1 MIGYV
6 ASYTYR
12 YVVGET
18 CKVKGL
24 PKVESSYG
32 YKVYYSMDDAL
43 RFNIIPDTKVY
54 EIEVLGAIDKDCFGK
69 YVFTN
74 KIRVVK
80 ELTNDELFESDYIY
94 AKLLSYVQN
103 MDRPG
108 LHKYIGEIVRSSMDY
123 ALVPIIYGFTG
134 TKYFNI
140 FEHSVHDLTRIFVAT
155 YGTRTNRWCLINDD
169 SCRVRKAIA
178 TFGDNSHR
186 EYLIDD
192 ADTDVRVE
200 IAIHGDDKLRTML
213 LDDDDWNVCIEIIK
227 HGNDKHRE
235 YYLKE
240 NNKATTDFIL
250 FYCGE
255 RLKRKIEKLRLKGEL
270 K

>member
-1 MIGYV
+1 MIGYI
-6 ASYTYR
+6 ASCMHR
-12 YVVGET
+12 YVVGEIY
-18 CKVKGL
+18 KIKGL
-24 PKVESSYG
+24 PKVESSHG
-32 YKVYYSMDDAL
+32 YKVYYSLDDAL
-43 RFNIIPDTKVY
+43 RFNVTPDTKVY
-54 EIEVLGAIDKDCFGK
+54 EIEVLGATDKDCFGT
-69 YVFTN
+69 YVLTN
-74 KIRVVK
+74 KMRVTK

-103 MDRPG
+103 MDRLG
-108 LHKYIGEIVRSSMDY
+108 LRKYIGKIVRSSMDY

-140 FEHSVHDLTRIFVAT
+140 FEHSVHDLTRTFVAT
-155 YGTRTNRWCLINDD
+155 YGTRTNRWYLINDD

-186 EYLIDD
+186 ESLIDD
-192 ADTDVRVE
+192 ADADVRAE
-200 IAIHGDDKLRTML
+200 IAIHGNDKLRTML

-240 NNKATTDFIL
+240 NNKATTDLIL
-250 FYCGE
+250 DYCGN
-255 RLKRKIEKLRLKGEL
+255 RLKRKIEKLRQKGEL
-270 K
+270 E

>member
-12 YVVGET
+12 YEVGEI

-54 EIEVLGAIDKDCFGK
+54 EIDVLGAIDKDCFGK

-103 MDRPG
+103 VDRPG
-108 LHKYIGEIVRSSMDY
+108 LREYIGEIVHSSMDY

-140 FEHSVHDLTRIFVAT
+140 LEHSIHESTREFVAT
-155 YGTRTNRWCLINDD
+155 YGTRKNRWYLINDD
-169 SCRVRKAIA
+169 CWRVRNAIA
-178 TFGDNSHR
+178 IFGDNSHK
-186 EYLIDD
+186 EWLINDVVD
-192 ADTDVRVE
+192 EVRVS
-200 IAIHGDDKLRTML
+200 IAIHGNDKLRTML
-213 LDDDDWNVCIEIIK
+213 LDDDDWYVCIEIIK

-240 NNKATTDFIL
+240 NNKATTDLIL
-250 FYCGE
+250 DYCGS
-255 RLKRKIEKLRLKGEL
+255 RLKRRIEKLRQKGEL
-270 K
+270 E

>member
-1 MIGYV
+1 MIGYI
-6 ASYTYR
+6 ASYIDR

-18 CKVKGL
+18 YKVKGL

-32 YKVYYSMDDAL
+32 YKVYYSMDNAL
-43 RFNIIPDTKVY
+43 RYNIVPDTKVY
-54 EIEVLGAIDKDCFGK
+54 EIEVLGATDKDCFGT
-69 YVFTN
+69 YVYTN
-74 KIRVVK
+74 NMRVVK

-108 LHKYIGEIVRSSMDY
+108 LRKYIGEIVHSSMDC
-123 ALVPIIYGFTG
+123 AIVPVIHGFTG

-140 FEHSVHDLTRIFVAT
+140 LEYSVYDLTREYVAT
-155 YGTRTNRWCLINDD
+155 YGTRTNRWHLINDD
-169 SCRVRKAIA
+169 SWRVRKAIVI
-178 TFGDNSHR
+178 FGDNSQR
-186 EYLIDD
+186 EYLIN
-192 ADTDVRVE
+192 DVSDEVRQSV
-200 IAIHGDDKLRTML
+200 AIYGNDKLRTML
-213 LDDDDWNVCIEIIK
+213 LDDSDWYVCIEIIK

-235 YYLKE
+235 YYLNE

-250 FYCGE
+250 DYCGE

-270 K
+270 E